1 MMGSFY
7 IDKALLHLIGH
18 QGGDGAADLVVL
30 RPFSQRAEQDEEE
43 PARHETTLRTI
54 FFTPKNG

>member
-1 MMGSFY
+1 MMGSFD

-54 FFTPKNG
+54 FFTPKKG